1 MSGQRGGEGGRRRI
15 GGGRKGRGE
24 DVLKSTV
31 EQSGAGVDWI
41 GGTMAMSSSDDSSLS
56 RTLDYVEST
65 YRFEEVNG
73 QMFVIG
79 LYQFSE
85 GGREG
90 ETRFRGKFTRGNRD
104 VREVSSLSVK
114 TMRKMHV
121 HFFLSF
127 FLPSVSL

>member
-1 MSGQRGGEGGRRRI
+1 ME
-15 GGGRKGRGE
+15 GGRKGRGE

-104 VREVSSLSVK
+104 VREVSSLSVE

>member
-1 MSGQRGGEGGRRRI
+1 MSGQRGGEGERRRI

-24 DVLKSTV
+24 NVLKSTV

-85 GGREG
+85 GGRG
-90 ETRFRGKFTRGNRD
+90 RGN
-104 VREVSSLSVK
+104 
-114 TMRKMHV
+114 
-121 HFFLSF
+121 SF
-127 FLPSVSL
+127 SWKVYPR

>member
-1 MSGQRGGEGGRRRI
+1 M
-15 GGGRKGRGE
+15 
-24 DVLKSTV
+24 KSTV

-85 GGREG
+85 GEG
-90 ETRFRGKFTRGNRD
+90 EGGTRFRGKFTRGNRD
-104 VREVSSLSVK
+104 VREVSSLSVE

-121 HFFLSF
+121 HFFLSS
-127 FLPSVSL
+127 FLLFLCNFRQVFRVFLSCF